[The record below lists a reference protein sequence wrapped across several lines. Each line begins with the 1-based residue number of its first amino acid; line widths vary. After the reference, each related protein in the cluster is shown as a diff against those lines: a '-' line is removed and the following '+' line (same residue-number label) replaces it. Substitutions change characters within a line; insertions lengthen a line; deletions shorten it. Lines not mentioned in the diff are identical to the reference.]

1 MLSTVRCGPTH
12 APAIVPLQTQQVR
25 FISRRRIAYP
35 FYPFKRLG
43 KQNPKKHDSNLKYA
57 MRQFLGPRNFK
68 GEYVNNRYFQVSQNH
83 EPKYITP
90 DLERGQSLRDPITGD
105 LLTLQPEGSV
115 APATSQRGQNSAF
128 TGSRDRKLQP
138 FPSNRHCITNRVLSE
153 ELKLQINDDIHNKQ
167 LSTQD
172 VSQRHGLKI
181 PRVEA
186 VVKLTDI
193 EQKWEKNNRI
203 GPGLKTMASTLYKMF
218 PLFEPRIE
226 VARENLSEIPVP
238 SKALRSRFVTI
249 AESEPFGPVDAAK
262 VLELE
267 PAAETLEKLA
277 TLGEHSAHH
286 STSSAASSDNKK
298 KVIYGQ
304 MSQGERSLF
313 KFESARVG
321 EVGWRYGSGNRDS
334 KKDRRI
340 GFNKLGKMVY
350 L

>member
-1 MLSTVRCGPTH
+1 MLGSLRPKPQSILGVS
-12 APAIVPLQTQQVR
+12 PAQTQQVR

-43 KQNPKKHDSNLKYA
+43 KQNPKKHDSNLKHA

-68 GEYVNNRYFQVSQNH
+68 GDYVTNRYFEVSQNH
-83 EPKYITP
+83 EPRYITP
-90 DLERGQSLRDPITGD
+90 DLERGQSLQDPVTGEP
-105 LLTLQPEGSV
+105 LTLQADGSV
-115 APATSQRGQNSAF
+115 SPSTSQRFQRGSAA
-128 TGSRDRKLQP
+128 SRDRKLQP
-138 FPSNRHCITNRVLSE
+138 FPGNKHCFTNRVLSE
-153 ELKLQINDDIHNKQ
+153 ELKLQICDDIQNKQ

-172 VSQRHGLKI
+172 VSQRYGLKI

-186 VVKLTDI
+186 AVKLMDI

-203 GPGLKTMASTLYKMF
+203 APDLKNMASTLYKMF

-226 VARENLSEIPVP
+226 ASRENLSEIPVP
-238 SKALRSRFVTI
+238 AKALRSRFVTI

-277 TLGEHSAHH
+277 TLGEHSADHN
-286 STSSAASSDNKK
+286 TSASSHSKK

-304 MSQGERSLF
+304 LNQGERCLF
-313 KFESARVG
+313 KFESAHVG
-321 EVGWRYGSGNRDS
+321 EVGWRYGAGNRDS

-340 GFNKLGKMVY
+340 GFDKLGKMVY